1 MKRLWVC
8 YNCESNTWHDES
20 EFVKGTVFE
29 ADEPE
34 KKKDVPTC
42 PKCGAS
48 GSLARRVI
56 AMLIVKHFEPN
67 HPTIRGKGTGEIACD
82 PGKPRGHKIRCT
94 NEPRI
99 VNCPACKASE
109 AYKKVI
115 GELEDS
121 PEYRV
126 PEVVTNG
133 P

>member
-8 YNCESNTWHDES
+8 YNCESESWQDES

-29 ADEPE
+29 ADEP
-34 KKKDVPTC
+34 KKKGDVPTC

-48 GSLARRVI
+48 GPLARRVI
-56 AMLIVKHFEPN
+56 AMLVVKHFEPN
-67 HPTIRGKGTGEIACD
+67 HPIRGKGTGEIACE
-82 PGKPRGHKIRCT
+82 PGKRRGAKIRCT

-99 VNCPACKASE
+99 VNCPACKKSE
-109 AYKKVI
+109 PFKKI
-115 GELEDS
+115 MGELDDP

-126 PEVVTNG
+126 PEVASDA